1 MKSILII
8 DDEAHILQL
17 YKEVF
22 RREGC
27 QVSIAPDIE
36 SALAQLEKEPCD
48 LVILDIELD
57 EDNGLNFLKYL
68 KSARPNM
75 PVILNSAY
83 SIYKSD
89 FHSWAA
95 DAYIV
100 KTSDLEPLKSKVKEL
115 LDVDSKYPQKPAAK

>member
-1 MKSILII
+1 MNSILIV

-22 RREGC
+22 RREGY
-27 QVSIAPDIE
+27 QAFIAPDVE
-36 SALAQLEKEPCD
+36 TARAQLEKETCD

-68 KSARPNM
+68 KGARPNL

-95 DAYIV
+95 DAYVV
-100 KTSDLEPLKSKVKEL
+100 KTSDLEPLKAKVKEL
-115 LDVDSKYPQKPAAK
+115 MNVDSKYSKKPAAK